1 MPVAPLGLELWGR
14 SVLNALYNNRDLG
27 YATITHPY
35 HPFQGQRFKIL
46 KSRKLS
52 GEDTLIL
59 KGSIRGTF
67 AVFREWT
74 DRSDPDLFEDIRPRL
89 YLSPIDLLPLAELLE
104 QINKKKEI

>member
-1 MPVAPLGLELWGR
+1 M
-14 SVLNALYNNRDLG
+14 LNALNHNRDLG

-35 HPFQGQRFKIL
+35 HPFHGQCFKIL

-52 GEDTLIL
+52 GVDTLIL
-59 KGSIRGTF
+59 KGTTSGTF

-89 YLSPIDLLPLAELLE
+89 YLCPISLLSLTELIE
-104 QINKKKEI
+104 QINKKEEI